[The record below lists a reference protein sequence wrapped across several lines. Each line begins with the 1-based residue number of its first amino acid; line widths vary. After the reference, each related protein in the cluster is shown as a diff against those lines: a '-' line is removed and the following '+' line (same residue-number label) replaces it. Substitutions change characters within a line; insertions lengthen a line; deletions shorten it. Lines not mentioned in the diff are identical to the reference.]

1 MLREGERE
9 REQRR
14 GANPWK
20 CLFTKRDV
28 TCWQLRAL
36 LIKYSAKRLSPTIKK
51 F

>member
-9 REQRR
+9 SKEEEQIHESAYLQSVMLLV
-14 GANPWK
+14 GK
-20 CLFTKRDV
+20 
-28 TCWQLRAL
+28 LRAL